1 MTEDHF
7 YVGYINKTL
16 EGELM
21 KYQKKILWITSKFK
35 KRLYSMQTM
44 WRYDCA
50 H

>member
-21 KYQKKILWITSKFK
+21 KYQKRYYGLPQNSK

>member
-21 KYQKKILWITSKFK
+21 KYQKDIMDYLRIHEKVIFDVNYVEI
-35 KRLYSMQTM
+35 
-44 WRYDCA
+44 
-50 H
+50 